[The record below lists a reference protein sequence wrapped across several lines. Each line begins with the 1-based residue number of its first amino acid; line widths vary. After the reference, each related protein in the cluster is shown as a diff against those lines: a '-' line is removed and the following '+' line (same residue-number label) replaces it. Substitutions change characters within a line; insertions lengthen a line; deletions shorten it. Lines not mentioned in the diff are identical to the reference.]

1 TITPPLVFLSTSTLM
16 SEPVFVLSLILTVAL
31 IECELRTSDR
41 AKLWRYVVPAAAC
54 ASFAFLTRSIAI
66 ALIGA
71 VVLYL
76 LKERHLRSA
85 ILFAVGVV
93 ICVGPW
99 MIYTRVH
106 APTAEQRAEQSGYIV
121 QDYATSFW
129 QEKAGNSRSGVV
141 GISDLPG
148 RVWGNATQMFTRDA
162 GEMVI
167 AKLYYL
173 LRDSNSGEKGLSFV
187 FALLIIAGYI
197 VAVREKLTLAEIV
210 VPAMIAIILL
220 WPWETF
226 RFVLPLTPFAIY
238 YLLLGFRSIFHMHLR
253 LREQPRQPEWRG
265 LTVLAVFIITLH
277 LYGNIG
283 YILVKRSAVPSAQSG
298 LAGPFEENEEVLR
311 WIKDRVPESGIIATM
326 NPPLVHLYTGRTT
339 VASDDPATHWENWNR
354 MGVRYLAYISALRI
368 ADPDLSETRYTVIY
382 KPRGELNLRVV
393 DLGSPETRV
402 AWGAPPNRMQMMN

>member
-1 TITPPLVFLSTSTLM
+1 
-16 SEPVFVLSLILTVAL
+16 
-31 IECELRTSDR
+31 
-41 AKLWRYVVPAAAC
+41 
-54 ASFAFLTRSIAI
+54 
-66 ALIGA
+66 
-71 VVLYL
+71 
-76 LKERHLRSA
+76 
-85 ILFAVGVV
+85 
-93 ICVGPW
+93 
-99 MIYTRVH
+99 MIYTRLH
-106 APTAEQRAEQSGYIV
+106 PPTAEQRAEQSGYIV
-121 QDYATSFW
+121 QDYATQFW

-173 LRDSNSGEKGLSFV
+173 LQEGGSGAQGLSFV

-197 VAVREKLTLAEIV
+197 AAVREKITLVEIV
-210 VPAMIAIILL
+210 VPAMIGIILL

-226 RFVLPLTPFAIY
+226 RFVIPLTPFAIY

-253 LREQPRQPEWRG
+253 LREQPRRPEWRG
-265 LTVLAVFIITLH
+265 LTVLAIFIIALH

-283 YILVKRSAVPSAQSG
+283 YITLKRSAVLAERPG
-298 LAGPFEENEEVLR
+298 LMLSFEENEEVLR

-339 VASDDPATHWENWNR
+339 VASDDPATHWQNWNR
-354 MGVRYLAYISALRI
+354 IGVRYMAFISALRV
-368 ADPDLSETRYTVIY
+368 AEPDLSETRYTVVF

-393 DLGSPETRV
+393 DLGPPETRV